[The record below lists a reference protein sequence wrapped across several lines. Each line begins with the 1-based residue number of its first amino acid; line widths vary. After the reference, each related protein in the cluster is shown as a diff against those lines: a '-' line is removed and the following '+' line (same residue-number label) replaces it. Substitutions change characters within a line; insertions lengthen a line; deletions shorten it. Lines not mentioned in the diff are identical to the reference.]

1 MSNTLKGNLFST
13 FFSKEDIELMH
24 ENVLRVCGEVGVKFE
39 DEEALEIF
47 REHGAKIDGDLVFLD
62 EALITKALSTVP
74 ESFEIVG
81 PSSKLEIGIGKD
93 LIIAPTNGCP
103 KLEDWDHTYR
113 PVNSDDLVD
122 FYKIINSSD
131 VYGISSQV
139 AADIPGFEDCPTE
152 SALAQMAMMAK
163 YSTKP
168 MYNILGIT
176 PHNYKCGTAKEG
188 ARACIQLIKQYMDN
202 FDDYVCYSGMCVL
215 PPLTVGWDAVQHY
228 MAFAEENQPIT
239 ITTCSMTAMTAPPS
253 LMGSIVSDFANMLAV
268 AVLIQLKNPGLPVIL
283 SPFSSIAD
291 LREVRLMTGAP
302 EFLLIMLGHL
312 ALGDYYRIPVRC
324 SGSLA
329 DGNTFD
335 YQAGVESTLGAL
347 AIALTNGCILP
358 HASGD
363 LSNFNLLSFPKFMMD
378 EEMLRYMKRLRQ
390 GVMISEKKANFDLIK
405 KVGPRGV
412 YLTGRTPKDYR
423 QETYLT
429 TPVFNRGTS
438 TPEGIAATPPIEERA
453 YKVFKER
460 IENYQLPDM
469 TKTQRDL
476 LNKHLP
482 KKYQF

>member
-176 PHNYKCGTAKEG
+176 K
-188 ARACIQLIKQYMDN
+188 M
-202 FDDYVCYSGMCVL
+202 VL
-215 PPLTVGWDAVQHY
+215 G
-228 MAFAEENQPIT
+228 F
-239 ITTCSMTAMTAPPS
+239 
-253 LMGSIVSDFANMLAV
+253 
-268 AVLIQLKNPGLPVIL
+268 
-283 SPFSSIAD
+283 
-291 LREVRLMTGAP
+291 
-302 EFLLIMLGHL
+302 
-312 ALGDYYRIPVRC
+312 GDWY
-324 SGSLA
+324 
-329 DGNTFD
+329 
-335 YQAGVESTLGAL
+335 
-347 AIALTNGCILP
+347 
-358 HASGD
+358 
-363 LSNFNLLSFPKFMMD
+363 
-378 EEMLRYMKRLRQ
+378 
-390 GVMISEKKANFDLIK
+390 
-405 KVGPRGV
+405 
-412 YLTGRTPKDYR
+412 
-423 QETYLT
+423 
-429 TPVFNRGTS
+429 
-438 TPEGIAATPPIEERA
+438 
-453 YKVFKER
+453 
-460 IENYQLPDM
+460 
-469 TKTQRDL
+469 
-476 LNKHLP
+476 
-482 KKYQF
+482 